1 MCTKIKPFYFM
12 VKTSNRIFKISL
24 RKFTTLVFIPFFFS
38 QCTFNSDPEPEHFH
52 FLPGNPKRPP
62 PPPPPHPA
70 LHTLNPSLD
79 YIYIDRKYV
88 CQKIYFSVF
97 EHIFFSSVFKV
108 SGVNVGVGVVCLS
121 TLVLIWRDIS
131 GFPIFASKS
140 HKIHDNWS
148 FIETEVVVNDGCG
161 DKYLGFILYAC
172 LHRTRSYFSP
182 LYRTI
187 TL

>member
-1 MCTKIKPFYFM
+1 MCNKIKPFYFM
-12 VKTSNRIFKISL
+12 VKTGNRIYKISV
-24 RKFTTLVFIPFFFS
+24 RKFTTNQNFISFYSVFFFKVYFQLWPGTRTLS
-38 QCTFNSDPEPEHFH
+38 
-52 FLPGNPKRPP
+52 FLTRQPQTSPP
-62 PPPPPHPA
+62 PLPRPPA

-79 YIYIDRKYV
+79 YIYLDRKYV

-140 HKIHDNWS
+140 HKIHDN
-148 FIETEVVVNDGCG
+148 
-161 DKYLGFILYAC
+161 
-172 LHRTRSYFSP
+172 
-182 LYRTI
+182 
-187 TL
+187 